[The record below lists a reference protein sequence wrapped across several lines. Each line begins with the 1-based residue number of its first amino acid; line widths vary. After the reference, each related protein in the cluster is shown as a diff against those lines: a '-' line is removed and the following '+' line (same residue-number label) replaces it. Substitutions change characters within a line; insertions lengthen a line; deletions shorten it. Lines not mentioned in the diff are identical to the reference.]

1 MIAHAICFGVF
12 AALLILIYGL
22 VIRPLRQRVRGLE
35 SQEPRD
41 TIPSPG
47 SIQPH
52 AWTIR
57 IECRVWRGE

>member
-12 AALLILIYGL
+12 AAVMVLLYGF
-22 VIRPLRQRVRGLE
+22 VIRPLRQRVRELE

-41 TIPSPG
+41 TIPSLG
-47 SIQPH
+47 TGQR
-52 AWTIR
+52 AWTVR